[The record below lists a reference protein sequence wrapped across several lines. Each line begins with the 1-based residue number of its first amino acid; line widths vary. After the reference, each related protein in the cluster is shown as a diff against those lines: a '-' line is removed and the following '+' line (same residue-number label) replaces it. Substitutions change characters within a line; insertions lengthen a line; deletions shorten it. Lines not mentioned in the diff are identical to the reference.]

1 MEYVKPLH
9 TITCKD
15 LFLAG
20 GKGCNLGEMIK
31 AGLPVPDGFVVL
43 TSAYRDFVE
52 KNNLQKEIDSIVKDV
67 RADDVITLENAFK
80 TIYNLFDRCP
90 IPEEITSE
98 IVSFY
103 HQLKGAVVVRSSAAA
118 EDLPGIS
125 FAGQYTTYLNVQGAD
140 NVLKAVKRCWAS
152 LWNAR
157 AVSYR
162 LKQKIPL
169 DVPFAVIV
177 QQFIDGEKS
186 GIVFTANPVN
196 GRRDHILINASWG
209 LGESIVGGTVSPD
222 QWVVD
227 ESGIV
232 ETTIS
237 HKEVMT
243 VSKKGGVKTVAIP
256 DNLQKKPVLTEKD
269 IGTLT
274 ELAQKTENHFETPQ
288 DIEWVLKD
296 TFYLVQTRPITS
308 LFPLPQREPDQKG
321 LRIYFGATIVGQGIT
336 EPMTPMGLEAF
347 RLLWYYGFSMIA
359 GTTRALKYPDLVKIV
374 AGRFY
379 IDITDFLGIMK
390 VSTKGFAALDP
401 VTGEVLDHF
410 LEENKDIIVKKG
422 WLTLLSKIP
431 LRPLLL
437 VPPLVWSIL
446 HTAVHYEEAGKKV
459 IAAAEKEISRLEKTA
474 RTLKGIDD
482 RLSFIEKGSLPIMKL
497 ILYESA
503 PLAVGLGALKI
514 AEDLIKAWVN
524 IDIEPVR
531 RSLPY
536 NPTTEMS
543 IALLEI
549 SQQFKEQNSEP
560 SPDHPLVHN
569 FLKKFGHRAVL
580 EIDMG
585 TPRWKEDPSYVI
597 EVLRLYMKEDPLQK
611 IEKFYN
617 GAHMAEETI
626 NDIVLKVREKKSV
639 VHAWI
644 IKELLCRYREM
655 AGLRERPKFDF
666 VRSFSIFRSVLKDV
680 GRELVLQGRLDTA
693 DDIFFVTFSD
703 IESGGDLK
711 SVAAHNKKEYMREI
725 NRVFVPRVM
734 TSTGEILYREDES
747 KDLRGVPVSPGV
759 YEGEVKIMHHPH
771 AHIKAGEILVTRSTD
786 PGWTPLFIHA
796 GALIMETGGPIS
808 HGSIVAREYGIPAVA
823 SVAGATTRLKTGQ
836 RIRVNGSTGEIVVL
850 EESMNVSV

>member
-1 MEYVKPLH
+1 M
-9 TITCKD
+9 ITHKD
-15 LFLAG
+15 LSSAG
-20 GKGCNLGEMIK
+20 GKGTNLGEMIN

-43 TSAYRDFVE
+43 TSAYRDFI
-52 KNNLQKEIDSIVKDV
+52 KANNLQKRIDSIIKDV
-67 RADDVITLENAFK
+67 RADDVTALQNAFE
-80 TIYNLFDRCP
+80 TINNLFEQCP
-90 IPEEITSE
+90 IPEKITSE
-98 IVSFY
+98 ILAFY
-103 HQLKGAVVVRSSAAA
+103 NQLKGAVVVRSSAAA
-118 EDLPGIS
+118 EDLPDTS
-125 FAGQYTTYLNVQGAD
+125 FAGQYSTYLNVQGAD
-140 NVLKAVKRCWAS
+140 GVLKAVRHCWAS

-169 DVPFAVIV
+169 HVPFAVIV
-177 QQFIDGEKS
+177 QHFVDGEKS

-196 GRRDHILINASWG
+196 GRRDHIVINASWG
-209 LGESIVGGTVSPD
+209 LGESIVSGTVSPD
-222 QWVVD
+222 QWVINKA
-227 ESGIV
+227 GIV
-232 ETTIS
+232 EKTIS
-237 HKEVMT
+237 QKEVMT
-243 VSKKGGVKTVAIP
+243 VSKKGGVKTVVTP
-256 DNLQKKPVLTEKD
+256 EDLQKKPVLTEKD
-269 IGTLT
+269 IGILT
-274 ELAQKTENHFETPQ
+274 DLAKRTEMYFENPQ
-288 DIEWVLKD
+288 DIEWVYKD

-321 LRIYFGATIVGQGIT
+321 LRVYFGATIVGQGIT

-359 GTTRALKYPDLVKIV
+359 GRPRGLKYPDLVKIV

-390 VSTKGFAALDP
+390 VSMKGFAALDP

-410 LEENKDIIVKKG
+410 LEENKEVIVTKG
-422 WLTLLSKIP
+422 LFSILSKIP

-446 HTAVHYEEAGKKV
+446 YTAVHYEEAGKKV
-459 IAAAEKEISRLEKTA
+459 IAAAEKEMKRLEKTA

-482 RLSFIEKGSLPIMKL
+482 RLSFVEKGSLPIMKL

-503 PLAVGLGALKI
+503 PLAVGLGALKM
-514 AEDLIKAWVN
+514 AEDLIKAWLN
-524 IDIEPVR
+524 DIDIEPVR

-549 SQQFKEQNSEP
+549 SQQLKEQNIKP
-560 SPDHPLVHN
+560 TPDHPLVQN

-597 EVLRLYMKEDPLQK
+597 DVLTLYMKEDPLQK

-617 GAHMAEETI
+617 GAQIAEETI
-626 NDIVLKVREKKSV
+626 NDIVLKVRKKKSV

-644 IKELLCRYREM
+644 IKELLCRYRET

-680 GRELVLQGRLDTA
+680 GKELVLQGRLDTA

-703 IESGGDLK
+703 IESGDDLK

-734 TSTGEILYREDES
+734 TSTGEILSREDEES

-759 YEGEVKIMHHPH
+759 YEGIVRVIHHPKGTH
-771 AHIKAGEILVTRSTD
+771 LKPGEVLVTRSTD

-823 SVAGATTRLKTGQ
+823 SVAGATIRLETGQ
-836 RIRVNGSTGEIVVL
+836 HVRVNGSTGEIVVL
-850 EESMNVSV
+850 D